1 MSLKNAG
8 VAQLAEREL
17 PKLEVMGST
26 PTARCFAERFW
37 AKKALLQKARTL
49 AYVNTPRPRAFF
61 VSAFYLQNHCGK
73 TRGLTFACRAEI
85 RDFFC
90 IELLFSWKLL

>member
-37 AKKALLQKARTL
+37 AKKALLQNARTL

-73 TRGLTFACRAEI
+73 TRGLDLCLSR
-85 RDFFC
+85 
-90 IELLFSWKLL
+90 

>member
-26 PTARCFAERFW
+26 PTARCFAERFG
-37 AKKALLQKARTL
+37 AKKTLLQKARTL
-49 AYVNTPRPRAFF
+49 LYANTPRPRAFF
-61 VSAFYLQNHCGK
+61 VSAFLSPKSLRQN
-73 TRGLTFACRAEI
+73 RGLDLCLSR
-85 RDFFC
+85 
-90 IELLFSWKLL
+90 